1 MMGIWV
7 TADGTLHTINS
18 HQISSCSCSCF
29 AFAFA
34 FAFALLC
41 FCFCFCSNPS
51 GSVDDVL
58 KRGPSLH
65 SNPRILIRL
74 RNTVVAGPRTCRT
87 CRIPILRPEALRPG
101 SNPQSLPRYTASSSF
116 KSTCDRLLRT
126 SGSSLQ
132 RDLGQGETTL
142 GKGVIN
148 GAKPAQTGR
157 LPRSATATKAGN
169 TGRDMTE
176 EDRDAACQQLMEDTL
191 LEKLPLPKQI
201 PVGPTPPIP
210 SKPAGTLPRSA
221 TPMNFYAP
229 SPTRDHRSSNGLS
242 ISS

>member
-1 MMGIWV
+1 MP
-7 TADGTLHTINS
+7 NS
-18 HQISSCSCSCF
+18 NSSARSASI
-29 AFAFA
+29 
-34 FAFALLC
+34 
-41 FCFCFCSNPS
+41 
-51 GSVDDVL
+51 GQ
-58 KRGPSLH
+58 
-65 SNPRILIRL
+65 
-74 RNTVVAGPRTCRT
+74 
-87 CRIPILRPEALRPG
+87 
-101 SNPQSLPRYTASSSF
+101 QSS
-116 KSTCDRLLRT
+116 T

-229 SPTRDHRSSNGLS
+229 SPTRGHRSSNGLLLVDKS
-242 ISS
+242 ILRVATASVYPSSGILPLVARHILVLPRNAWFEVPRAEQLMERAEQLMERDHASIKEAIRTGQWS